1 MEASSEAVGAVR
13 AHIGVDMLGEDQA
26 NHFKFRRRRLGLSFF
41 PLVCLLVCFGRCI
54 HDVVDQLIRTDKD
67 RYAESESLPSKHVN
81 GNVGGSRRPQADT
94 S

>member
-1 MEASSEAVGAVR
+1 MEASYSCRGLNSSLCTAGLSEVVGAVR

-41 PLVCLLVCFGRCI
+41 QRVCLLVCPQLP
-54 HDVVDQLIRTDKD
+54 VVAYKM
-67 RYAESESLPSKHVN
+67 SL
-81 GNVGGSRRPQADT
+81 T